1 MVHWEIFLQEF
12 NVFWSFWKL
21 VQRFYHFFFKVYIA
35 IEDVYKGKVHK
46 VGAEG
51 IKQLFYRVPKGTSFA
66 DSETLQQ
73 RLIQGVLT
81 GNEDTRLPGDVMIQW
96 VSIIVYNALEMI
108 NLWTVNCHTHWS
120 LQISVKCSVLESRG
134 LYI

>member
-1 MVHWEIFLQEF
+1 M
-12 NVFWSFWKL
+12 
-21 VQRFYHFFFKVYIA
+21 YIA

-81 GNEDTRLPGDVMIQW
+81 GNEDTRLPGDVMIQ
-96 VSIIVYNALEMI
+96 
-108 NLWTVNCHTHWS
+108 
-120 LQISVKCSVLESRG
+120 
-134 LYI
+134 